1 MKNKLTPEDKKILKL
16 LGYVKTQE
24 DGAQLEH
31 PSMCDF
37 ATFPQYVWKGDTLED
52 VLKNFTAGI
61 KYSAIAAAADSL
73 NTINDEVKRRARY
86 GTNKHILTP
95 QLFKT
100 CL

>member
-37 ATFPQYVWKGDTLED
+37 ATFPQYVWMGDTLKD

-61 KYSAIAAAADSL
+61 KYSAIAVAADSL
-73 NTINDEVKRRARY
+73 NSMNFEVRHEARH
-86 GTNKHILTP
+86 GN
-95 QLFKT
+95 Q
-100 CL
+100 